1 MFNLI
6 TDLLDIDKVYPIVL
20 LLFKKNLQIQGNV
33 LLDLDL
39 DNV

>member
-6 TDLLDIDKVYPIVL
+6 TDLLDIDKVYAIL
-20 LLFKKNLQIQGNV
+20 LLLSLKNLQIQGNV